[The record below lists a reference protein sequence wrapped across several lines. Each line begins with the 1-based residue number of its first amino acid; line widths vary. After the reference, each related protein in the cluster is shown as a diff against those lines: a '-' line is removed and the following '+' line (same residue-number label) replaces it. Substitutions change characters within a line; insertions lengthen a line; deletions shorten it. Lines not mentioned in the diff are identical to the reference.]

1 MENNIVEK
9 QLFSLVIQRNYSASL
24 PETERERERDRQT
37 DRLTKIE

>member
-24 PETERERERDRQT
+24 PETAREREREKDTDKQT
-37 DRLTKIE
+37 G